1 MKVLRAPFHRFKVK
15 DNPIGPKSG
24 PGNEDKRHIHYRNAI
39 ALAYSELNRVSK
51 PVDVVVSAEG
61 EVFDIELEVNILQEN
76 QRLALENKRR
86 LEDNNA
92 HAIDVMG
99 SVGSG
104 KTSLI
109 KAMISRLKKNL
120 RIAVIEGDVT
130 TTIDA
135 DLIASEGVP
144 TVQVN
149 TGKECHLDANL
160 IKKALGRIPLDKL
173 DLVIIENVGNLICPS
188 EFPLGSDKRLV
199 VISVTEG
206 PYMVMKH
213 PMMFMGADVVA
224 INKVDLAQAMGVEPK
239 KLSSDVAKI
248 NPKAITIETSCKNG
262 LGVEEIIKALGL
274 GRS

>member
-1 MKVLRAPFHRFKVK
+1 MF
-15 DNPIGPKSG
+15 
-24 PGNEDKRHIHYRNAI
+24 
-39 ALAYSELNRVSK
+39 
-51 PVDVVVSAEG
+51 DV
-61 EVFDIELEVNILQEN
+61 ELELDILKEN
-76 QRLALENKRR
+76 QRLAFENERR
-86 LEDNNA
+86 LTANGIV
-92 HAIDVMG
+92 AIDVMG

-109 KAMISRLKKNL
+109 KAMIHGLKSDL

-160 IKKALGRIPLDKL
+160 IRKALDRMPLNEL
-173 DLVIIENVGNLICPS
+173 DLIFIENVGNLICPA
-188 EFPLGSDKRLV
+188 EFPLGSKKRLV

-213 PMMFMGADVVA
+213 PMMFLGADVVA
-224 INKVDLAQAMGVEPK
+224 INKIELADAMGVSPI
-239 KLSSDVAKI
+239 KLMEDVAKL
-248 NPKAITIETSCKNG
+248 NPRARTIGTSCRNG
-262 LGVEEIIKALGL
+262 VGVEHVVKELGL
-274 GRS
+274 RKT

>member
-1 MKVLRAPFHRFKVK
+1 LLLR
-15 DNPIGPKSG
+15 SS
-24 PGNEDKRHIHYRNAI
+24 NE
-39 ALAYSELNRVSK
+39 
-51 PVDVVVSAEG
+51 VVTSAEG
-61 EVFDIELEVNILQEN
+61 EVFDVELELDILKEN
-76 QRLALENKRR
+76 QRLAVENEQR
-86 LEDNNA
+86 LSKNGII
-92 HAIDVMG
+92 AIDVMG

-109 KAMISRLKKNL
+109 KTMIQRLKTDL

-160 IKKALGRIPLDKL
+160 IRKALDRMPLNRL
-173 DLVIIENVGNLICPS
+173 DLIFIENVGNLICPA
-188 EFPLGSDKRLV
+188 EFPLGSKKRLV

-213 PMMFMGADVVA
+213 PMMFLGADVVA
-224 INKVDLAQAMGVEPK
+224 VNKIELAKAMDVSPARLMADVI
-239 KLSSDVAKI
+239 KL
-248 NPKAITIETSCKNG
+248 NPKAKTVGTSCKNG
-262 LGVEEIIKALGL
+262 EGVDEVVKELGL
-274 GRS
+274 RKA